1 MMLKQLCIECI
12 YIYIQL
18 YIYIIYKMYI
28 TLIYDNKKIL
38 YIFIWNLYQ
47 ISLYINVLVI
57 FKTL

>member
-1 MMLKQLCIECI
+1 MLKQLCIECI